1 MNSCTVALLQCGAF
15 SQYEERISCK
25 TKQGALAAVVEAS
38 ASPRHLLGGPLSVCR
53 SWRTG
58 SSSLDVRSAERQSLT
73 PTGTETSPTLTEH
86 GGGDA
91 RVQGSKGGES

>member
-38 ASPRHLLGGPLSVCR
+38 ASPWHLLGTFICV
-53 SWRTG
+53 
-58 SSSLDVRSAERQSLT
+58 
-73 PTGTETSPTLTEH
+73 
-86 GGGDA
+86 
-91 RVQGSKGGES
+91 